1 MCLCRRH
8 QSTEDFTEPAQPP
21 AERSTMIQLRLYNVN
36 GASGWSDVCRLQAK
50 AAENLKSDRNPT
62 SQTMY
67 IQWEGKSLLFDFLS
81 LDCGFWELIFI
92 FKH

>member
-1 MCLCRRH
+1 
-8 QSTEDFTEPAQPP
+8 
-21 AERSTMIQLRLYNVN
+21 MIQLRLYNVN

-50 AAENLKSDRNPT
+50 ATENLKSERNPT